1 MRIGMRINAKTLIAR
16 WGFGEFRSHRWAAH
30 YAAYNPQFIRQG
42 ISFDQ
47 LTQQEVDHLE
57 HMTLQFRSA
66 LASDVHHHS
75 IWECQEWNKDR
86 LGRVLTIVRMAPDR
100 QSNIPFLSFLACPRF
115 LNPNGTPE
123 EGDPRT
129 EADKVPFNTP
139 FQQGEPLV
147 VTPKYGPDILIDG
160 YGRGVLFMRAPNP
173 DALIKVWYPA

>member
-1 MRIGMRINAKTLIAR
+1 
-16 WGFGEFRSHRWAAH
+16 
-30 YAAYNPQFIRQG
+30 
-42 ISFDQ
+42 
-47 LTQQEVDHLE
+47 
-57 HMTLQFRSA
+57 
-66 LASDVHHHS
+66 
-75 IWECQEWNKDR
+75 
-86 LGRVLTIVRMAPDR
+86 VLTIVRMAPDR